1 MVDTP
6 IVSESLQKTFRD
18 NFPSQ
23 INSGRDLH
31 VSDVIT
37 PIVDF
42 SAVAGTTGINQ
53 TLQEAIAYGNAITIS
68 QVGSGTASVTS
79 TPGFYR
85 MIGTLSIAVG
95 NALNKVDIVLTDGS
109 TAKIVYA
116 SANFTSIGS
125 TQTLSIDF
133 DKVFFV
139 NTGETLQV
147 ICSTNNYTSFV
158 GSARQIA
165 DISGTLV
172 NPTGYTGE

>member
-42 SAVAGTTGINQ
+42 SSST
-53 TLQEAIAYGNAITIS
+53 AIAGLSVDYQQALSYGNAIEIS
-68 QVGSGTASVTS
+68 VIGSASQDVTS

-85 MIGTLSIAVG
+85 ITGNSSIAFNNNHEV
-95 NALNKVDIVLTDGS
+95 KIQITDGS
-109 TAKIVYA
+109 TAKILWSMGNLNNTGEARAQNQAVDY
-116 SANFTSIGS
+116 I
-125 TQTLSIDF
+125 
-133 DKVFFV
+133 VFV

-147 ICSTNNYTSFV
+147 VTNATNFTAFK
-158 GSARQIA
+158 GSARQVA